1 MRFAEEPELAMTAY
15 FIPKWLANSS
25 SNSLTVR
32 PIVKESLLRTSM
44 TASFSSSHH
53 VLLARPN
60 TLTLPLL
67 LPVIW
72 LVDDYLRAV
81 ELEPERDMEI
91 ALERILQPLPL
102 LGLDIK
108 QDKAA
113 APGAQELAAY
123 CAVLYRRAVNVVY
136 LPAAYLSRKAPLEL
150 PRGIKEPAEARKVPV
165 F

>member
-25 SNSLTVR
+25 SNSLTFR

-102 LGLDIK
+102 LGLDIDEAK
-108 QDKAA
+108 G
-113 APGAQELAAY
+113 GASHACESVGYGGA
-123 CAVLYRRAVNVVY
+123 LYRRAVNVVY
-136 LPAAYLSRKAPLEL
+136 
-150 PRGIKEPAEARKVPV
+150 
-165 F
+165 